1 MSNVIIDKTKL
12 DALAVVVAEKSG
24 ESVPLTITE
33 MTQAVSNISGGGTL
47 QTKTKTYTP
56 TESAQN
62 EDVTPDEGYDG
73 LDKVSVSVGAIS
85 STYIGSDIPT
95 KSSTDLTSSGLTV
108 TAPSGYY
115 SSSASKTLEDPY
127 HLAENI
133 KSGISIFGKTG
144 TYGGSYTGIGTLL
157 STYSIGAVS
166 TSSTTATTL
175 NKSMTVN
182 SVGNYDLLICEVS
195 VDTQTN
201 SRHAST
207 INLIWMTASSAVGTK
222 DGTAIATA
230 TLNTKLGSSGTATT
244 RSSTTKYGIYVNSA
258 TVSSNNVTLAFYR
271 RYNSTQTGT
280 INGNYTA
287 RVYGVNLYNLIG
299 G

>member
-1 MSNVIIDKTKL
+1 MSKVVISKEKL
-12 DALAVVVAEKSG
+12 DRLAVTIAEKSG
-24 ESVPLTITE
+24 ASVPLTLGE
-33 MTQAVSNISGGGTL
+33 MADEANNISGGGTL

-56 TESAQN
+56 TEYAQN

-73 LDKVSVSVGAIS
+73 LDKVSVSVGAIPS
-85 STYIGSDIPT
+85 DFIGSDIPT
-95 KSSTDLTSSGLTV
+95 RDYTNITSSGLTV
-108 TAPSGYY
+108 TAQSGYY
-115 SSSASKTLEDPY
+115 PANASKTLTDPY
-127 HLAENI
+127 HLPENI
-133 KSGISIFGKTG
+133 KSGITIFGKTG
-144 TYGGSYTGIGTLL
+144 TYGGTYTGIGTLL
-157 STYSIGAVS
+157 STYSIGSVS

-182 SVGNYDLLICEVS
+182 SVGNYDLLICEIS
-195 VDTQTN
+195 VDTKTN

-207 INLIWMTASSAVGTK
+207 CQTIWLTASSAVGTK

-230 TLNTKLGSSGTATT
+230 TLNTKLSSNGTATT
-244 RSSTTKYGIYVNSA
+244 RSSTTKYGIYVNTA

-287 RVYGVNLYNLIG
+287 RVYGVNLYSLIG